1 MVIILERMNMAIAAG
16 IGLVAEAIHH
26 RKAPETRETR
36 ETATEENVE
45 GEQWA
50 LDEIQDELYQEQ
62 DQEPPSDSEEQPREQ
77 EKIRNSAHLADD
89 FLERYPP
96 PAPDIATAR
105 GRLSL
110 PVIIPQRRPGVRAR
124 GFVRAYAP
132 DLQACGIDQDVFLD
146 FLVTFTR
153 ASRAPQWMAT
163 TNLTAAAAFAL
174 PGHAIGAG
182 VGFAIQVVN
191 AIAMELRGRV
201 QANAF
206 LQKLNRGFFQPRGLY
221 CLVLSFDNTHEEA
234 MTDESLATAIATSAD
249 PKPGV
254 HRYTDKLRSHSGTTG
269 PSAFPESAP
278 LVFPVLDWLEN
289 NVNAEQAEKLG
300 RYKKFRK
307 FVADYYDR
315 RAQAEYAARNPES
328 PLAAPPTRAF
338 TSRFADPNDDTNKS
352 PISLATGGAVP
363 YNTTWRGEGC
373 QGSGRQRKVAD
384 KVLYMIIVNMPSDDD
399 MSRAECIMATEVDT
413 ESTSAI
419 QSGSQAA
426 ENTL

>member
-1 MVIILERMNMAIAAG
+1 MAIAAG

-26 RKAPETRETR
+26 HKTPETRDTR
-36 ETATEENVE
+36 EVATENNVE
-45 GEQWA
+45 DEQWA
-50 LDEIQDELYQEQ
+50 LDEIQEELSQEQ
-62 DQEPPSDSEEQPREQ
+62 HQEPPSDSEDQLREKK
-77 EKIRNSAHLADD
+77 KIRNPARLADD
-89 FLERYPP
+89 FLQRRPA
-96 PAPDIATAR
+96 PAPDSVTAR
-105 GRLSL
+105 GRLPL
-110 PVIIPQRRPGVRAR
+110 PVIIPQRRPGVRVR

-132 DLQACGIDQDVFLD
+132 DLQACGIDQDTFLD
-146 FLVTFTR
+146 FLATFTR

-163 TNLTAAAAFAL
+163 ANLTAAAAFAL

-201 QANAF
+201 QANVF

-234 MTDESLATAIATSAD
+234 LTDESLAAAIATSAD

-254 HRYTDKLRSHSGTTG
+254 RRYTDKLRSHSGTTG

-289 NVNAEQAEKLG
+289 NADAEQAEKLG
-300 RYKKFRK
+300 RYRKLRK

-328 PLAAPPTRAF
+328 PLAAPPMRAF
-338 TSRFADPNDDTNKS
+338 TSRFADPSDATNKS
-352 PISLATGGAVP
+352 PISLVTGGAVP
-363 YNTTWRGEGC
+363 YNTTWRGEGR
-373 QGSGRQRKVAD
+373 QGSRRQRKIAD

-399 MSRAECIMATEVDT
+399 MNRAESIMATEVDT
-413 ESTSAI
+413 EPAPAI
-419 QSGSQAA
+419 QNDSQAA